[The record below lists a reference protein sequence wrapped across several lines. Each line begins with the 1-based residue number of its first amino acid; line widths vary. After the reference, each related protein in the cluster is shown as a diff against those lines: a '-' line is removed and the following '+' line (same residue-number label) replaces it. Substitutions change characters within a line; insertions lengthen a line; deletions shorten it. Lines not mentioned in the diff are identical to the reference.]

1 VVSSA
6 KRIRS
11 RYLSAC
17 MILAKSALAT
27 SERAH
32 RTPSLSVESRGG
44 MQSDDHEFEVEPWR
58 PDYVQGWS
66 RLPLGLRRHLA
77 RIAPAAAFQQVLAD
91 GSDQVM
97 EAFLENPHITQAEVL
112 ILIDRCRSSFVLD
125 AISRT
130 SKWYSNHAIKRRLL
144 VNPVLPHGIA
154 FRILEYLP
162 FVELQRVMN
171 NINISREVRNKAREC
186 FRRAFGRLSDAE
198 TRTLF
203 LNTEG
208 RVFRDLTVLSP
219 KDKRVLMDLVNR
231 PQTPQPLIISLI
243 RSTVATLEI
252 LQLIAERA
260 FWVSSPLIRRALLT
274 NSKTPPAVK
283 ASLRGKMGGG
293 EGEGARSSPG

>member
-1 VVSSA
+1 
-6 KRIRS
+6 
-11 RYLSAC
+11 
-17 MILAKSALAT
+17 
-27 SERAH
+27 
-32 RTPSLSVESRGG
+32 
-44 MQSDDHEFEVEPWR
+44 MQSDDHEFKAEPWR

-66 RLPLGLRRHLA
+66 RLALGLRRHLA
-77 RIAPAAAFQQVLAD
+77 RIAPPHAFHHVLAD
-91 GSDQVM
+91 GSDHVM
-97 EAFLENPHITQAEVL
+97 EAFLENPSITQAEVL

-162 FVELQRVMN
+162 LVELQRVMT

-186 FRRAFGRLSDAE
+186 FRKAFARLSDAE

-208 RVFRDLTVLSP
+208 RVFRDLAVLNP
-219 KDKRVLMDLVNR
+219 KDKRVLLDLVNR
-231 PQTPQPLIISLI
+231 PQTPQPLILSLI
-243 RSTVATLEI
+243 RSSVATPDI

-260 FWVSSPLIRRALLT
+260 FWISSPLIRRALLT
-274 NSKTPPAVK
+274 NSKTPPAVR
-283 ASLRGKMGGG
+283 ASLRGRIGAG
-293 EGEGARSSPG
+293 EGDRARPSSG